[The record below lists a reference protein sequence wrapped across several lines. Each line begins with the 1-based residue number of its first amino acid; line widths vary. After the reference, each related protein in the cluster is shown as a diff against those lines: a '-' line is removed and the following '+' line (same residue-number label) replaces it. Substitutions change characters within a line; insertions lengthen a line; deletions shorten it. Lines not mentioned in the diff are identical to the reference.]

1 MRAVLALAVIVLV
14 TGVFGMSQ
22 ISPVMSKTK
31 LTKMRLVNQ
40 MASEI
45 DFTKNRL
52 KKWEGRVGKAV
63 IEPYQLEYE
72 YEDKDGKTIKVKEDF
87 FTGGYGHRILKGEKV
102 PEEGYT
108 EQYWEGVFDK
118 DFETAYDGA
127 LKLLGKD
134 ANAKALGVLTE
145 MIFQIGYDGVANP
158 DTGFDKTLTY
168 MKNGL
173 WELASVEMLD
183 STWAIQTNRRAVE
196 LSKLMAKIR

>member
-1 MRAVLALAVIVLV
+1 MRAVIALVVIALV

-22 ISPVMSKTK
+22 VMSKTELLK
-31 LTKMRLVNQ
+31 TRLVNQ

-118 DFETAYDGA
+118 DFETAYNGA
-127 LKLLGKD
+127 LKLVGKD
-134 ANAKALGVLTE
+134 TNAKALGVITE
-145 MIFQIGYDGVANP
+145 MIFQMGYEGVSK
-158 DTGFDKTLTY
+158 FEKTLEY
-168 MKNGL
+168 IKNEQ
-173 WELASVEMLD
+173 WELASTEMLD
-183 STWAIQTNRRAVE
+183 SNWAIQTDKRAVE
-196 LSKLMAKIR
+196 LSKVMANIR

>member
-1 MRAVLALAVIVLV
+1 MRAVIALVVIALV

-22 ISPVMSKTK
+22 VMSKTE
-31 LTKMRLVNQ
+31 LLKMRLVNQ

-127 LKLLGKD
+127 LKLVGKD
-134 ANAKALGVLTE
+134 TNAKALGVITE
-145 MIFQIGYDGVANP
+145 MIFQMGYEGVSK
-158 DTGFDKTLTY
+158 FEKTLEY
-168 MKNGL
+168 IKNEQ
-173 WELASVEMLD
+173 WELASIEMLD
-183 STWAIQTNRRAVE
+183 SNWAIQTSDRAIE
-196 LSKLMAKIR
+196 LSKVMANIR

>member
-1 MRAVLALAVIVLV
+1 MRAVIALVVIALV

-22 ISPVMSKTK
+22 ISQAKIGI
-31 LTKMRLVNQ
+31 VNQ

-45 DFTKNRL
+45 EFTKNRL

-87 FTGGYGHRILKGEKV
+87 FTGGYGHRILKGETH
-102 PEEGYT
+102 PNMNYT
-108 EQYWEGVFDK
+108 KEYWDGVFDK
-118 DFETAYDGA
+118 DFEIAYDGA

-158 DTGFDKTLTY
+158 DTGFKKTLAY

-173 WELASVEMLD
+173 WELASEEMLD
-183 STWAIQTNRRAVE
+183 SDWAIQTNRRAVE
-196 LSKLMAKIR
+196 LSKVTANIR